1 MIRVLSLYSNF
12 PEKNMIIRSVTDSE
26 QNNFMFASTETVL
39 YLLGNKINKYYLFK
53 VVDINIRFVI
63 LACTDC
69 IV

>member
-1 MIRVLSLYSNF
+1 
-12 PEKNMIIRSVTDSE
+12 MIIRSVTDSE
-26 QNNFMFASTETVL
+26 QSNFMFASSETVL